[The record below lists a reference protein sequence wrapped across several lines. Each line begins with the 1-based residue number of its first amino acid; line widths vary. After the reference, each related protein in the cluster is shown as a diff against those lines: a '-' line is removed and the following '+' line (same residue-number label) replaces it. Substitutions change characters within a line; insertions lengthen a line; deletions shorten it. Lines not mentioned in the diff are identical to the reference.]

1 MNVLPYIA
9 SGTAHGK
16 IILIG
21 EHSVVHNEPAIA
33 IPFTSANVEV
43 SIEELYGEST
53 IESIY
58 HTGRLKDAPKTL
70 NNLIETLEAV
80 CRHFNKK
87 PENMHIIIKSSIPAE
102 RGMGSSAAVATA
114 LIRALFNYYKT
125 ELTED
130 LLDNFVTISEVI
142 AHGNPSG
149 LDAKVVRSE
158 ESVYFIRNKGSEF
171 FSVDLPGYL
180 VVADTG
186 QQGETGQAVSDVG
199 KLLTDPSTNA
209 ERLISDLG
217 ILTRDARK
225 QIDEKN
231 LVQLGRVLSKAQI
244 NLKGL
249 TVSNETLDL
258 FVETALD
265 HDALGAKLTGGG
277 RGGCMFALTDSLE
290 QAENI
295 SKALLD
301 VGAVDT
307 WIHPLG
313 EDTYD

>member
-1 MNVLPYIA
+1 MNALPYIA

-43 SIEELYGEST
+43 SIEELFGEST

-58 HTGRLKDAPKTL
+58 HTGRLRDAPKAL
-70 NNLIETLEAV
+70 DNLIETLEAV
-80 CRHFNKK
+80 CTYFNQKS
-87 PENMHIIIKSSIPAE
+87 EHMHIIVDSSIPAE
-102 RGMGSSAAVATA
+102 SGMGSSAAVATA
-114 LIRALFNYYKT
+114 LIRALFKYFNT
-125 ELTED
+125 ELTDD
-130 LLDNFVTISEVI
+130 LLNRFVTISEAV

-149 LDAKVVRSE
+149 LDAKVVLSNKP
-158 ESVYFIRNKGSEF
+158 VYFIRNKKPVF
-171 FSVDLPGYL
+171 FNMALPGYL

-186 QQGETGQAVSDVG
+186 QKGETGQAVADVG
-199 KLLTDPSTNA
+199 ALVSDPSTNA
-209 ERLISDLG
+209 RTLVLELG
-217 ILTRDARK
+217 KLTKDAHK
-225 QIDEKN
+225 HIKDKN
-231 LVQLGRVLSKAQI
+231 LIELGKVLTLAQSH
-244 NLKGL
+244 LKEL

-258 FVETALD
+258 FVQTALD
-265 HDALGAKLTGGG
+265 NGALGAKLTGGG

-290 QAENI
+290 EANKI
-295 SKALLD
+295 SKALLN

-313 EDTYD
+313 DKTL

>member
-43 SIEELYGEST
+43 SIEELFGEST

-58 HTGRLKDAPKTL
+58 HTGRLKDAPKSL

-171 FSVDLPGYL
+171 FNVDLFGYL

-186 QQGETGQAVSDVG
+186 QQGETGEAVSDVG

-231 LVQLGRVLSKAQI
+231 LVQLGRVLSKAQE
-244 NLKGL
+244 NLKDL
-249 TVSNETLDL
+249 TVSNKTLDL
-258 FVETALD
+258 FIETALD

-313 EDTYD
+313 DETYD

>member
-58 HTGRLKDAPKTL
+58 HTGRLKDAPKSL
-70 NNLIETLEAV
+70 NNLIKTLEAV

-87 PENMHIIIKSSIPAE
+87 PENMHIIVKSSIPAE

-114 LIRALFNYYKT
+114 LIRALFNYYKA
-125 ELTED
+125 ELTEE
-130 LLDNFVTISEVI
+130 LLNNFVTISEVI

-217 ILTRDARK
+217 ILTRKARK
-225 QIDEKN
+225 QIEEKN
-231 LVQLGRVLSKAQI
+231 IVELGRTLSNAQV

-313 EDTYD
+313 DETYD

>member
-186 QQGETGQAVSDVG
+186 QQGETGRAVSDVG

-231 LVQLGRVLSKAQI
+231 LVQLGRVLSKAQE

-313 EDTYD
+313 DETYD